1 MFELYLAA
9 DKPPHPAI
17 STDSQGIL
25 PYLDT
30 FDTAT
35 VTRQHGSCVVPV
47 DVSETMSNTHQKGR
61 AFRKQ
66 GTETCRK
73 LRVGLLGMG
82 PGLLYHLLI
91 LLYCILGDGLDGWN

>member
-47 DVSETMSNTHQKGR
+47 DVSETMSNSPQLYFGRWIGWMELNPTKGNI
-61 AFRKQ
+61 
-66 GTETCRK
+66 GTQE
-73 LRVGLLGMG
+73 
-82 PGLLYHLLI
+82 
-91 LLYCILGDGLDGWN
+91 